1 MDVAIIVIIIIGV
14 ICVAASFFV
23 KDKKEIGEDE
33 KEKLAE
39 EVRKKVLSEESMEG
53 IFSDT
58 REKFT
63 ARLGA
68 IADDSL
74 ERSEDRMSET
84 ANTKMLAINDMAE
97 QLIAKIEQNHKE
109 VVFLYDML
117 NEKDDKLK
125 DFSAKLEGM
134 RKQIEA
140 EESRLNDIKSDIEN
154 EKEKI
159 AKSVKTEKVHE
170 ILKPHDKISENKE
183 IASETDK
190 NIEKK
195 EETKKEPK
203 HLDINAKILELHA
216 EGKTVLEIS
225 KKLGMGQGEVN
236 LILGLY
242 AGK

>member
-140 EESRLNDIKSDIEN
+140 EESRLNDIK
-154 EKEKI
+154 
-159 AKSVKTEKVHE
+159 V
-170 ILKPHDKISENKE
+170 ILKMRRRRLQSR
-183 IASETDK
+183 
-190 NIEKK
+190 
-195 EETKKEPK
+195 
-203 HLDINAKILELHA
+203 
-216 EGKTVLEIS
+216 
-225 KKLGMGQGEVN
+225 
-236 LILGLY
+236 
-242 AGK
+242 